1 MIDHTATTVGDQL
14 PLAHLEGHDM
24 DVMSVQDA
32 AFLHIENSNNPM
44 HIGSVAVL
52 EGPAPAY
59 GDLVRLIASKL
70 PQVPRYRQK
79 VRFAPGGV
87 GRPVWVDDPHFQILY
102 HIRHTAL
109 PPPGGR
115 DELRNLAG
123 RVFAQTL
130 DRGKPLWELWMVEG
144 LNGGRWAV
152 ISKVHHCMVDGVSAT
167 DLLTVMFDSTDAPTL
182 DAQPVEWAPEPEP
195 GVFSLA
201 AHGVVQ
207 TVADPLGR
215 LRDIPGALRITA
227 GPRTRLAEGAAL
239 LRSLA
244 EWGRRSAT
252 SLNGPIGPHRRWS
265 WAEASLDDVKTVRQG
280 LGGTVN
286 DVVLAAITAG
296 FRALLLERGEDVS
309 NRVVRTLVPVSVRA
323 DSERGLYNNR
333 VSGIF
338 PGLPVSIV
346 DPADRLNAISG
357 QLSMLKGSKQ
367 AVAGDAL
374 VKLAGFAPP
383 MLLSLGAR
391 LAARTPQHALQT
403 VTTNVPGPQYP
414 LYVVGRRMVYSYPYV
429 PIMGSVRISIAIF
442 SYCGR
447 LFFGITGDYDTVT
460 DIDVLRDGIE
470 EGMRELVTAAGGAA
484 DGASRPRRKRATRAV
499 RPRAA
504 SPDGQAAA
512 ARSGKR

>member
-1 MIDHTATTVGDQL
+1 M
-14 PLAHLEGHDM
+14 DM
-24 DVMSVQDA
+24 MSVQDA
-32 AFLHIENSNNPM
+32 AFLHIEDGNNPM

-52 EGPAPAY
+52 EGPAPVY
-59 GDLVRLIASKL
+59 GDLVRLIAGKL
-70 PQVPRYRQK
+70 PLVPRYRQK
-79 VRFAPGGV
+79 VRFAPGEV

-102 HIRHTAL
+102 HIRHTAV

-130 DRGKPLWELWMVEG
+130 DRGKPLWEVWMVEG
-144 LNGGRWAV
+144 LQDGRWAL

-167 DLLTVMFDSTDAPTL
+167 DLLTVTFDAGDAAAARAPQ
-182 DAQPVEWAPEPEP
+182 DEWTPRPEP
-195 GVFSLA
+195 GRVSLA
-201 AHGVVQ
+201 TNGVLQ
-207 TVADPLGR
+207 TLAEPLGR
-215 LRDIPGALRITA
+215 LRGMARLRLTT
-227 GPRTRLAEGAAL
+227 GPRAQLAQGAVM

-244 EWGRRSAT
+244 EWSRRSAT

-265 WAEASLDDVKTVRQG
+265 WAEAGLDDVKTVRQG

-296 FRALLLERGEDVS
+296 FRSLLLHRGEDVT

-323 DSERGLYNNR
+323 ASERGLYNNR

-338 PGLPVSIV
+338 PGLPVSIA
-346 DPADRLNAISG
+346 DPAERLTAIAG
-357 QLSMLKGSKQ
+357 QLSMLKESKQ

-391 LAARTPQHALQT
+391 LAARTPQRALQT
-403 VTTNVPGPQYP
+403 VTTNVPGPQFP

-447 LFFGITGDYDTVT
+447 LFFGITGDYDTVA

-470 EGMRELVTAAGGAA
+470 AGMRELVIAAGAPAA
-484 DGASRPRRKRATRAV
+484 VVGRARKRVPRSASTRAV
-499 RPRAA
+499 
-504 SPDGQAAA
+504 SDGQAAV
-512 ARSGKR
+512 RSGKR